1 MWTPDITENGSTAYQ
16 AIVDALERD
25 VAIGR
30 LKPGEKL
37 PTHRAL
43 ADALGLAVGTVS
55 RAYAEA
61 KRRGIVAS
69 GVGSGT
75 FVRAHPL
82 LEHRQLRDGGL
93 AGKIDL
99 SFNGPLLGLPHET
112 ALRRTLAK
120 LARSKTF
127 QGFLDY
133 HRPWIGQA
141 DHREAGAAWI
151 RRFGFAAEPGNVAVV
166 CGAQHATTV
175 TLLSIAS
182 AGDIILSEDLIDPL
196 TKLLT
201 GALGLV
207 LKRIGTDADGML
219 PEALEEACTQQR
231 VKALICS
238 PDHHSP
244 TLRVM
249 PEARRKAIAE
259 IARQHGIWILE
270 NAVYRPFLEKAPAPL
285 THHAPD
291 ISFYITS
298 LSKIIAPGLRIGFLA
313 APASR
318 VDELALGMGATN
330 WMVPPVTA
338 EIARDWIASGVAD
351 QLAAWQRSQLLNRNK
366 IAAQMLSAF
375 NYKSLPTGLH
385 IWLHLPQPWRSA
397 TFVQEARA
405 RNVLVTPSDVFMTE
419 RTPAPHAIRISLGG
433 AVATTDFLAKGLATL
448 ADLLGRK
455 VDSSFLNS

>member
-1 MWTPDITENGSTAYQ
+1 MWTPSITEDGSTVYQ

-25 VAIGR
+25 VATGR
-30 LKPGEKL
+30 LRPGEKL
-37 PTHRAL
+37 PTHREL
-43 ADALGLAVGTVS
+43 ADVLGLAVGTVS

-93 AGKIDL
+93 TGKIDL
-99 SFNGPLLGLPHET
+99 SFNGPLLGLPHDE

-127 QGFLDY
+127 QGLLDY

-141 DHREAGAAWI
+141 SHREVGAAWI
-151 RRFGFAAEPGNVAVV
+151 RRFGFAADPSNVAVV

-182 AGDIILSEDLIDPL
+182 AGDIILSEDLTDPL

-207 LKRIGTDADGML
+207 LKGIATDGDGIL

-238 PDHHSP
+238 PDHQSP

-249 PEARRKAIAE
+249 PEARRKGIAE
-259 IARQHGIWILE
+259 IARRHGIWILE
-270 NAVYRPFLEKAPAPL
+270 NAVYRPFLEKA
-285 THHAPD
+285 
-291 ISFYITS
+291 
-298 LSKIIAPGLRIGFLA
+298 
-313 APASR
+313 
-318 VDELALGMGATN
+318 
-330 WMVPPVTA
+330 
-338 EIARDWIASGVAD
+338 
-351 QLAAWQRSQLLNRNK
+351 
-366 IAAQMLSAF
+366 
-375 NYKSLPTGLH
+375 
-385 IWLHLPQPWRSA
+385 
-397 TFVQEARA
+397 
-405 RNVLVTPSDVFMTE
+405 
-419 RTPAPHAIRISLGG
+419 
-433 AVATTDFLAKGLATL
+433 
-448 ADLLGRK
+448 
-455 VDSSFLNS
+455 